1 METIRTVGWV
11 TSASPISAP
20 EPDRTLTT
28 PSGKTSASVSAK
40 ASAVSGVRADGLRT
54 TVLPVASAGPS
65 FQVAMYSG

>member
-1 METIRTVGWV
+1 M
-11 TSASPISAP
+11 SAP

-28 PSGKTSASVSAK
+28 PGGNTSASSSAK
-40 ASAVSGVRADGLRT
+40 ARALSGVRADGLRT